1 MSRTQ
6 AAHAPLAAYLHVFV
20 SLLCCAFNLV
30 LLAVP
35 LVGLMFL
42 PSLLGAACWASAA
55 LKGAGLID

>member
-1 MSRTQ
+1 MSRAQ
-6 AAHAPLAAYLHVFV
+6 SAGVPLTAYGHVV
-20 SLLCCAFNLV
+20 LSLLFCAFNLV

-55 LKGAGLID
+55 LKSAGLIE